1 MIDVI
6 TQILSIVRT
15 GGVEAVLIMI
25 VVALAFW
32 IVNRTVPKEI
42 YEQQSEDLDDM
53 RDEMHNLVGPALD
66 RLTTLQAKQLEL
78 QEEVYRRLEHHTN
91 SLSDLSREVRI
102 ISHELTVQR
111 LQSPRLQSPR
121 NRNSE

>member
-1 MIDVI
+1 MVDLIAQLLGLI
-6 TQILSIVRT
+6 KT
-15 GGVEAVLIMI
+15 GGVEALLVII

-42 YEQQSEDLDDM
+42 YDQQADDLDDV

-78 QEEVYRRLEHHTN
+78 QEEVYHRLENHSN
-91 SLSDLSREVRI
+91 SLNDLSREVRI
-102 ISHELTVQR
+102 ISHELTMQR
-111 LQSPRLQSPR
+111 LQPPKSKGAD
-121 NRNSE
+121 